1 MKKITLYIIVLSSYN
16 SFSQEM
22 IDRIDPSVLVDQKIV
37 SCTEW
42 YGDERGRTVYFNLQG
57 LPHYY
62 HFPADV
68 LDTNNNLIHGDFG
81 KREFVYDRNG
91 NLIESIMSCYEPTL
105 DSSVAMTFVK
115 SYYDDNR
122 IVKRE
127 YFDSPRSKP
136 TEVTYIYDSNLLI
149 EEKKT
154 KADSSLIVST
164 GEKFKVEF
172 TEYRYDDSQRLTTI
186 LNYRETRL
194 LDSTSVTYH
203 GTTKTWTTFNSNNEE
218 ILTVKSKYDSLNR
231 EVERIYPKQKQ
242 VKWSYSEN
250 GLLESI
256 EYMNLGSGKN
266 RRTKFTY
273 KK

>member
-1 MKKITLYIIVLSSYN
+1 
-16 SFSQEM
+16 M

-42 YGDERGRTVYFNLQG
+42 NGDERGRTVYFNLQG

-68 LDTNNNLIHGDFG
+68 LDTNSNLIHGDFG

-105 DSSVAMTFVK
+105 DSSVAMTFIK
-115 SYYDDNR
+115 NYYNDNL

-127 YFDSPRSKP
+127 YFDSPKSKP
-136 TEVTYIYDSNLLI
+136 TAVTYIYDSNLLI

-154 KADSSLIVST
+154 QADSSLIVNT
-164 GEKFKVEF
+164 GEKFKEESK
-172 TEYRYDDSQRLTTI
+172 EYRYDDSQRLTTI
-186 LNYRETRL
+186 LSYRETRL

-203 GTTKTWTTFNSNNEE
+203 GNTKTWTTFNSNNQE
-218 ILTVKSKYDSLNR
+218 ILTVKSRYDSLNR
-231 EVERIYPKQKQ
+231 EVERIYPDQRV
-242 VKWSYSEN
+242 VKWYYTEN
-250 GLLESI
+250 GLLDLI
-256 EYMNLGSGKN
+256 EYTYLKTGEI

-273 KK
+273 EK